1 MTYLVT
7 ARKWRPMRF
16 DEVTAQEHVTVTIK
30 NAILRNRIAHAYLFS
45 GPSGVGKTTTARI
58 LAKAINC
65 PNVKDG
71 EPCNECDICK
81 EITEGRSLDVIE
93 IDGASNR
100 GIDEIRDLRESVRYS
115 PSRLKYKVYIIDE
128 VHMLTKEAFNAL
140 LKTLEE
146 PPSYVLFVF
155 ATTEPHKVIP
165 TILTRCQR
173 FDFKRIEIE
182 KIIERLKFISKE
194 EKIAVDE
201 ESFVTIA
208 KKGDGSMRDALSIFD
223 QVAAFCGND
232 IRHEAVVSALS
243 LVDSELFF
251 EATGMIEKSD
261 SKGAIELTARTAAR
275 GYDPVDFLEG
285 LAEHFRNLLVAST
298 TGKAELIEASEDIRN
313 RYIETAAKF
322 DSLDLLRLLKTT
334 SEAIQQIKY
343 VSQPRIKLEM
353 TMLQL
358 VNMERSV
365 RLRELLQQL
374 EELKKNLPKT
384 EQVGVNSREQVS
396 PGQGRV
402 QPNSTNPGKGVSVS
416 RESRSTYSERTP
428 TPPARP
434 DPLPSRQTGR
444 LSDNRPAYGSPDASK
459 TDTKNESLH
468 PSAGGSIKEIQ
479 VRWEELLQVVRKER
493 IGVWT
498 QLINLKPL
506 DIRNGW
512 LMLGAPN
519 DVVIGMTK
527 PYRSYIQ
534 DTIFKTLGMRV
545 AIDFTIVSSEPE
557 EESESDP
564 NDPLIKYLKDEFGA
578 EPIE

>member
-65 PNVKDG
+65 PNVKGG

-146 PPSYVLFVF
+146 PPPYVLFVF

-182 KIIERLKFISKE
+182 KIIDRLKFISKQ

-232 IRHEAVVSALS
+232 IRHEVVVNALS

-251 EATGMIEKSD
+251 KATELIEKND
-261 SKGAIELTARTAAR
+261 SKGAVELVAQIASR

-285 LAEHFRNLLVAST
+285 LSEHLRNLLIAST
-298 TGKAELIEASEDIRN
+298 TGKADLIEASEDIRN
-313 RYIETAAKF
+313 RYLQTATQF
-322 DSLDLLRLLKTT
+322 DKLDLLRLLKTT

-353 TMLQL
+353 TLLQL
-358 VNMERSV
+358 ANMERSV
-365 RLRELLQQL
+365 RLRELLQQV
-374 EELKKNLPKT
+374 EELKKNLSQRDPFGNNVSTSQGPGQSYPNNSGKAWT
-384 EQVGVNSREQVS
+384 SSRE
-396 PGQGRV
+396 
-402 QPNSTNPGKGVSVS
+402 T
-416 RESRSTYSERTP
+416 RSTFSERRA
-428 TPPARP
+428 PPAVNPNPPVTRP
-434 DPLPSRQTGR
+434 TDRVSEE
-444 LSDNRPAYGSPDASK
+444 RPVYSSPDSSRDALDK
-459 TDTKNESLH
+459 
-468 PSAGGSIKEIQ
+468 GSSFQEIT
-479 VRWEELLQVVRKER
+479 VRWEELLQAVRKER
-493 IGVWT
+493 IGVWS

-506 DIRNGW
+506 GARNGW
-512 LMLGAPN
+512 FMLGAPN

-527 PYRSYIQ
+527 PYRTYIQ
-534 DTIFKTLGMRV
+534 DAIFRTLGTRV
-545 AIDFTIVSSEPE
+545 AIDFTVVSSEQPVD
-557 EESESDP
+557 SDV
-564 NDPLIKYLKDEFGA
+564 NDPLIQYLKDEFGA
-578 EPIE
+578 EPVE

>member
-1 MTYLVT
+1 MSYLVT

-16 DEVTAQEHVTVTIK
+16 DEVTAQEHVTVTMK

-65 PNVKDG
+65 PNSKDG
-71 EPCNECDICK
+71 EPCNECDICR

-146 PPSYVLFVF
+146 PPSYAMFVL
-155 ATTEPHKVIP
+155 ATTEPHKVLP

-182 KIIERLKFISKE
+182 KIIERLRLIAGKENIS
-194 EKIAVDE
+194 VDE

-232 IRHEAVVSALS
+232 IKHDVVISALS
-243 LVDSELFF
+243 LVDEELFF
-251 EATGMIEKSD
+251 RTTSLIEKND
-261 SKGAIELTARTAAR
+261 SKGAVELAAEIVSR
-275 GYDPVDFLEG
+275 GYDAVDFLEG
-285 LAEHFRNLLVAST
+285 LSGHLRNLLIAST
-298 TGKAELIEASEDIRN
+298 TGKADLIEASEDYRK
-313 RYIETAAKF
+313 RYLDSAARF
-322 DSLDLLRLLKTT
+322 DKLDLLRLLKST
-334 SEAIQQIKY
+334 SEAMQQIKY

-353 TMLQL
+353 TLLQL
-358 VNMERSV
+358 VNMERAV
-365 RLRELLQQL
+365 RLRELRQQV
-374 EELKKNLPKT
+374 EELKKNLIRRDPPADN
-384 EQVGVNSREQVS
+384 G
-396 PGQGRV
+396 
-402 QPNSTNPGKGVSVS
+402 GVSHPAPVVGNAAIKATREPRPVYPEKKSFSSASPNPAQAEMPNRRNGGNSSAARSSSRNSEEQPVYPDDATSESSFQEVS
-416 RESRSTYSERTP
+416 
-428 TPPARP
+428 
-434 DPLPSRQTGR
+434 
-444 LSDNRPAYGSPDASK
+444 
-459 TDTKNESLH
+459 
-468 PSAGGSIKEIQ
+468 
-479 VRWEELLQVVRKER
+479 VRWDELLQAVRKER
-493 IGVWT
+493 IAVWS

-506 DIRNGW
+506 GVRNGW
-512 LMLGAPN
+512 LVLGAPN
-519 DVVIGMTK
+519 EVVIGMTR
-527 PYRSYIQ
+527 PYKTYIQ
-534 DTIFKTLGMRV
+534 DAILRTLGMRV
-545 AIDFTIVSSEPE
+545 AIDFSIVEGE
-557 EESESDP
+557 HRADSDD
-564 NDPLIKYLKDEFGA
+564 NDPLVKFLKDEFGA

>member
-1 MTYLVT
+1 MNYLVT

-58 LAKAINC
+58 FAKAINC

-71 EPCNECDICK
+71 EPCNECDVCK

-115 PSRLKYKVYIIDE
+115 PSRLKYKIYIIDE

-146 PPSYVLFVF
+146 PPSYAIFIL

-173 FDFKRIEIE
+173 FDFKRIEIA
-182 KIIERLKFISKE
+182 KIIERLRFIAKE
-194 EKIAVDE
+194 ETISVDE
-201 ESFVTIA
+201 ESLLTIA

-223 QVAAFCGND
+223 QVAAFCGNE
-232 IRHEAVVSALS
+232 IKREIVVNALS
-243 LVDSELFF
+243 LVDTELFF
-251 EATGMIEKSD
+251 KLTDLIDNHNSKS
-261 SKGAIELTARTAAR
+261 AVELTAQIVSR

-285 LAEHFRNLLVAST
+285 LSEHFRNLLIAEI
-298 TGKAELIEASEDIRN
+298 TGKTDLIEASEDDRR
-313 RYIETAAKF
+313 RYLEVSGRF
-322 DSLDLLRLLKTT
+322 DRLDLLRFLKAT
-334 SEAIQQIKY
+334 SEAMQQIKY

-353 TMLQL
+353 TLLQL

-365 RLRELLQQL
+365 KLGEVLQQI
-374 EELKKNLPKT
+374 EELKKNLVQASGAGERGNPTSHQPIQGTYGGGMLK
-384 EQVGVNSREQVS
+384 ESRTS
-396 PGQGRV
+396 FSGRS
-402 QPNSTNPGKGVSVS
+402 STNPL
-416 RESRSTYSERTP
+416 P
-428 TPPARP
+428 FDARP
-434 DPLPSRQTGR
+434 KGEK
-444 LSDNRPAYGSPDASK
+444 ASANS
-459 TDTKNESLH
+459 TF
-468 PSAGGSIKEIQ
+468 AGGSKALDGKPPSRPGGEASFQ
-479 VRWEELLQVVRKER
+479 EVNARWDELLQAVRKER
-493 IGVWT
+493 IGVWS

-506 DIRNGW
+506 GIRNGW

-519 DVVIGMTK
+519 EVVVGMTK
-527 PYRSYIQ
+527 PYRNYIQ
-534 DTIFKTLGMRV
+534 DTIHKTLGMRV
-545 AIDFTIVSSEPE
+545 AIDFTIVQNERPTD
-557 EESESDP
+557 SDVD
-564 NDPLIKYLKDEFGA
+564 DPLVKYLKDEFGA

>member
-16 DEVTAQEHVTVTIK
+16 DEVTAQDHVTVTIK

-45 GPSGVGKTTTARI
+45 GPSGVGKTSTARI

-81 EITEGRSLDVIE
+81 EITDGRSLDVIE

-146 PPSYVLFVF
+146 PPPYALFVL

-182 KIIERLKFISKE
+182 RIIERLRFIAKE
-194 EKIAVDE
+194 EKISIDE
-201 ESFVTIA
+201 GSFVAIA

-232 IRHEAVVSALS
+232 IKHDVVVSALS
-243 LVDSELFF
+243 LVDEELFF
-251 EATGMIEKSD
+251 RMTELIKAND
-261 SKGAIELTARTAAR
+261 SKGAVELAAEIVSR
-275 GYDPVDFLEG
+275 GYDSVDFLEG
-285 LAEHFRNLLVAST
+285 LSEHFRNLLVAST
-298 TGKAELIEASEDIRN
+298 TGRAELIEASEDYRK
-313 RYIETAAKF
+313 RYLQAAAGF
-322 DSLDLLRLLKTT
+322 DELDMLRLLKAT
-334 SEAIQQIKY
+334 SEAMQQIKY

-353 TMLQL
+353 TLLQL
-358 VNMERSV
+358 VNMERAV
-365 RLRELLQQL
+365 RLRELLQQVD
-374 EELKKNLPKT
+374 ELKKNLERSNPPLNNAGANASQSTTAAPASK
-384 EQVGVNSREQVS
+384 SARE
-396 PGQGRV
+396 P
-402 QPNSTNPGKGVSVS
+402 
-416 RESRSTYSERTP
+416 RSFYSERKAFASAGP
-428 TPPARP
+428 NPAP
-434 DPLPSRQTGR
+434 AEMS
-444 LSDNRPAYGSPDASK
+444 NRRNGGA
-459 TDTKNESLH
+459 
-468 PSAGGSIKEIQ
+468 PSAARSSSNASGESKPQVENGSSNEFSFQEIS
-479 VRWEELLQVVRKER
+479 VRWDELLQAVRKER
-493 IGVWT
+493 IAVWS
-498 QLINLKPL
+498 QLINLRPL
-506 DIRNGW
+506 GVKNGW

-527 PYRSYIQ
+527 PYKTYIQ
-534 DTIFKTLGMRV
+534 DAVQRTLGMRV
-545 AIDFTIVSSEPE
+545 AIDFSII
-557 EESESDP
+557 ESEQRGDADD
-564 NDPLIKYLKDEFGA
+564 NDPLVKYLRDEFGA
-578 EPIE
+578 EPVE

>member
-1 MTYLVT
+1 MSYLVT

-16 DEVTAQEHVTVTIK
+16 DEVTAQEHVTVTMK
-30 NAILRNRIAHAYLFS
+30 NAIQRNRIAHAYLFS

-71 EPCNECDICK
+71 EPCNDCDICR

-115 PSRLKYKVYIIDE
+115 PSRLEYKVYIIDE

-146 PPSYVLFVF
+146 PPSYAMFIL

-182 KIIERLKFISKE
+182 KIIERLRFIAGE
-194 EKIAVDE
+194 EKVSVDE

-232 IRHEAVVSALS
+232 IKHDVVISALS
-243 LVDSELFF
+243 LVDEELFF
-251 EATGMIEKSD
+251 RTSSLIENND
-261 SKGAIELTARTAAR
+261 SKGAVELAAEIVSR
-275 GYDPVDFLEG
+275 GYDSMDFLEG
-285 LAEHFRNLLVAST
+285 LSEHLRNLLVAST
-298 TGKAELIEASEDIRN
+298 TGKADLIEASEDYRK
-313 RYIETAAKF
+313 RYLETAAKF
-322 DSLDLLRLLKTT
+322 DRLDLLRLLKTT
-334 SEAIQQIKY
+334 SEAIQQMKY

-353 TMLQL
+353 TLLQL
-358 VNMERSV
+358 VNMERAV
-365 RLRELLQQL
+365 RLRELLQQV
-374 EELKKNLPKT
+374 EELKKNLSHRDPPGDNRGHAPNHPQGAGAPVKT
-384 EQVGVNSREQVS
+384 A
-396 PGQGRV
+396 
-402 QPNSTNPGKGVSVS
+402 
-416 RESRSTYSERTP
+416 RESRPAYPERKSFTASNQAP
-428 TPPARP
+428 AETIGRKNSGFPSARP
-434 DPLPSRQTGR
+434 APRVSDDPAVYPETG
-444 LSDNRPAYGSPDASK
+444 SMS
-459 TDTKNESLH
+459 ES
-468 PSAGGSIKEIQ
+468 SFQEVN
-479 VRWEELLQVVRKER
+479 VRWDELLQAVRKER
-493 IGVWT
+493 IAVWS

-506 DIRNGW
+506 GVKNGW

-519 DVVIGMTK
+519 EVVVGMTK
-527 PYRSYIQ
+527 PYKTYIQ
-534 DTIFKTLGMRV
+534 DAVQRTLGMRV
-545 AIDFTIVSSEPE
+545 AIDFSIVEGDHKID
-557 EESESDP
+557 SDD
-564 NDPLIKYLKDEFGA
+564 NDPLVKYLKDEFGA
-578 EPIE
+578 EPLE

>member
-16 DEVTAQEHVTVTIK
+16 DEVTAQEHVTVTMK
-30 NAILRNRIAHAYLFS
+30 NAIVRNRIAHAYLFS

-58 LAKAINC
+58 LAKAVNC

-71 EPCNECDICK
+71 EPCNECDVCK

-115 PSRLKYKVYIIDE
+115 PSRLKYKIYIIDE

-146 PPSYVLFVF
+146 PPSCVLFVL
-155 ATTEPHKVIP
+155 ATTEPHKVLP

-182 KIIERLKFISKE
+182 KIIERLRFIAKE
-194 EKIAVDE
+194 EKISVDE

-223 QVAAFCGND
+223 QTAAFCGND
-232 IRHEAVVSALS
+232 IKHEVVVEALS
-243 LVDSELFF
+243 LVDAELFF
-251 EATGMIEKSD
+251 KTTDLIEKND
-261 SKGAIELTARTAAR
+261 SKGAVELAAQIISR

-285 LAEHFRNLLVAST
+285 LSEHFRNLLIAST
-298 TGKAELIEASEDIRN
+298 TGKADLIEASEDYKK
-313 RYIETAAKF
+313 RYLGAVSKF
-322 DSLDLLRLLKTT
+322 DKTGSAEALKMT
-334 SEAIQQIKY
+334 SEAMQQIKY

-353 TMLQL
+353 TLLQL

-365 RLRELLQQL
+365 KLSELLQQIA
-374 EELKKNLPKT
+374 ELKKNLSSGNFSQSAGNTPLRETRSTFSEMKPPPI
-384 EQVGVNSREQVS
+384 VNSNSSAARSAKVS
-396 PGQGRV
+396 EEKKV
-402 QPNSTNPGKGVSVS
+402 
-416 RESRSTYSERTP
+416 
-428 TPPARP
+428 
-434 DPLPSRQTGR
+434 
-444 LSDNRPAYGSPDASK
+444 LSNVDIDQDKKASFQ
-459 TDTKNESLH
+459 
-468 PSAGGSIKEIQ
+468 EIT
-479 VRWEELLQVVRKER
+479 VRWEELLQAVRKER
-493 IGVWT
+493 IGVWS

-506 DIRNGW
+506 GTKNGW

-519 DVVIGMTK
+519 EVVIGMTK
-527 PYRSYIQ
+527 PYKTYIQ
-534 DTIFKTLGMRV
+534 DAILKTLGMRV
-545 AIDFTIVSSEPE
+545 AIDFTVAANELAND
-557 EESESDP
+557 ESNSG
-564 NDPLIKYLKDEFGA
+564 NDNPLVQYLKDEFGA
-578 EPIE
+578 EPVE

>member
-1 MTYLVT
+1 MSYLVT

-16 DEVTAQEHVTVTIK
+16 DEVTAQEHVTVTMK

-71 EPCNECDICK
+71 EPCNDCDICR

-146 PPSYVLFVF
+146 PPSYAMFVL

-182 KIIERLKFISKE
+182 KIIERLRFIAGE
-194 EKIAVDE
+194 EKISVDE

-232 IRHEAVVSALS
+232 IKHDVVVSALS
-243 LVDSELFF
+243 LVDEELFF
-251 EATGMIEKSD
+251 RTTALIENND
-261 SKGAIELTARTAAR
+261 SKGAVELAAEIVSR
-275 GYDPVDFLEG
+275 GYDSVDFLEG
-285 LAEHFRNLLVAST
+285 LSEHLRNLLIAST
-298 TGKAELIEASEDIRN
+298 TGKADLIEASEDYRK
-313 RYIETAAKF
+313 RYIESAASF
-322 DSLDLLRLLKTT
+322 DKLDLLRLLKTT
-334 SEAIQQIKY
+334 SEAMQQIKY

-353 TMLQL
+353 TLLQL
-358 VNMERSV
+358 VNMERAV
-365 RLRELLQQL
+365 RLRELLQQV
-374 EELKKNLPKT
+374 EELKKNLTRRDLPANSGSISQPTPEGSTTVKT
-384 EQVGVNSREQVS
+384 AREPHPVYPERRAFSSAS
-396 PGQGRV
+396 PSPAQAEL
-402 QPNSTNPGKGVSVS
+402 PNRRNGGASPAA
-416 RESRSTYSERTP
+416 RTYSRNPEE
-428 TPPARP
+428 A
-434 DPLPSRQTGR
+434 
-444 LSDNRPAYGSPDASK
+444 PAYPDNATS
-459 TDTKNESLH
+459 ES
-468 PSAGGSIKEIQ
+468 SFQEVN
-479 VRWEELLQVVRKER
+479 VRWDELLQAVRKER
-493 IGVWT
+493 IAVWS

-506 DIRNGW
+506 GVKNGW

-519 DVVIGMTK
+519 EVVIGMTK
-527 PYRSYIQ
+527 PYKTYIQ
-534 DTIFKTLGMRV
+534 DAVQRTLGMRV
-545 AIDFTIVSSEPE
+545 AIDFSIVEGE
-557 EESESDP
+557 HKADSDD
-564 NDPLIKYLKDEFGA
+564 NDPLVKFLKDEFGA

>member
-16 DEVTAQEHVTVTIK
+16 DDVTAQEHVTVTMK
-30 NAILRNRIAHAYLFS
+30 NAIVRNRIAHAYLFS

-58 LAKAINC
+58 FAKAINC
-65 PNVKDG
+65 QNVKDG
-71 EPCNECDICK
+71 EPCNECDVCK

-146 PPSYVLFVF
+146 PPAYAIFVL

-182 KIIERLKFISKE
+182 KIIERLRTIAQKE
-194 EKIAVDE
+194 QIAVDE

-232 IRHEAVVSALS
+232 IKHEIVVNALS
-243 LVDSELFF
+243 LVDNELFF
-251 EATGMIEKSD
+251 RTTELIEKND
-261 SKGAIELTARTAAR
+261 SKGAVELAAQIMSR
-275 GYDPVDFLEG
+275 GYDSVDFLEG
-285 LAEHFRNLLVAST
+285 LSEHVRNLLIAST
-298 TGKAELIEASEDIRN
+298 TGKADLVEASEDYRK
-313 RYIETAAKF
+313 RYLETAARF
-322 DSLDLLRLLKTT
+322 DKLDLLRMLKLI

-353 TMLQL
+353 TLLQL
-358 VNMERSV
+358 VNMERAV
-365 RLRELLQQL
+365 KLRELLQQV
-374 EELKKNLPKT
+374 EELKKNLIGHKGSFT
-384 EQVGVNSREQVS
+384 TQQASRPVTDGGI
-396 PGQGRV
+396 PG
-402 QPNSTNPGKGVSVS
+402 PSLK
-416 RESRSTYSERTP
+416 EARSSYPERK
-428 TPPARP
+428 PPPVAA
-434 DPLPSRQTGR
+434 PSRPVP
-444 LSDNRPAYGSPDASK
+444 RPAVRNSDERPSHATS
-459 TDTKNESLH
+459 ES
-468 PSAGGSIKEIQ
+468 SFQEISMRWDEFLLA
-479 VRWEELLQVVRKER
+479 VRGER
-493 IGVWT
+493 IGVWS

-506 DIRNGW
+506 GVQNGW

-519 DVVIGMTK
+519 EVVIGMTK
-527 PYRSYIQ
+527 PYKTYIQ
-534 DTIFKTLGMRV
+534 DAILKTLGARV
-545 AIDFTIVSSEPE
+545 AIDFTIVNTEQPV
-557 EESESDP
+557 DTDA
-564 NDPLIKYLKDEFGA
+564 NDPLVKYLKDEFGA
-578 EPIE
+578 EPLES

>member
-16 DEVTAQEHVTVTIK
+16 DDVTAQEHVTVTMK
-30 NAILRNRIAHAYLFS
+30 NAIVRNRIAHAYLFS

-58 LAKAINC
+58 FAKAINC
-65 PNVKDG
+65 QNVKDG
-71 EPCNECDICK
+71 EPCNECDVCR
-81 EITEGRSLDVIE
+81 EITDGRSLDVIE

-146 PPSYVLFVF
+146 PPAYAIFVL

-182 KIIERLKFISKE
+182 KIIERLRTIAEKE
-194 EKIAVDE
+194 QIAVDE

-232 IRHEAVVSALS
+232 IKHEIVVNALS

-251 EATGMIEKSD
+251 KTTELIEKND
-261 SKGAIELTARTAAR
+261 SKGAVELAAQIMSR
-275 GYDPVDFLEG
+275 GYDSVDFLEG
-285 LAEHFRNLLVAST
+285 LSEHVRNLLIAST
-298 TGKAELIEASEDIRN
+298 TGKADLVEASEDYRK
-313 RYIETAAKF
+313 RYLESAARF
-322 DSLDLLRLLKTT
+322 DKLDLLRMLKLI

-353 TMLQL
+353 TLLQL
-358 VNMERSV
+358 VNMERAV
-365 RLRELLQQL
+365 KLRELLQQVD
-374 EELKKNLPKT
+374 ELKKNLIGHKGSLTAP
-384 EQVGVNSREQVS
+384 QAPRPVADGGI
-396 PGQGRV
+396 PGH
-402 QPNSTNPGKGVSVS
+402 SLKET
-416 RESRSTYSERTP
+416 
-428 TPPARP
+428 
-434 DPLPSRQTGR
+434 
-444 LSDNRPAYGSPDASK
+444 RPAYPERKSPPVAAPSRPIPRPAVRNAEERPSHV
-459 TDTKNESLH
+459 TSES
-468 PSAGGSIKEIQ
+468 SFQEIN
-479 VRWEELLQVVRKER
+479 VRWDEFLLAVRGER
-493 IGVWT
+493 IGVWS

-506 DIRNGW
+506 GVQNGW

-519 DVVIGMTK
+519 EVVIGMTK
-527 PYRSYIQ
+527 PYKTYIQ
-534 DTIFKTLGMRV
+534 DAILKTLGARV
-545 AIDFTIVSSEPE
+545 AIDFTIVNTEQPVDTDS
-557 EESESDP
+557 
-564 NDPLIKYLKDEFGA
+564 NDPLVKYLKDEFGA
-578 EPIE
+578 EPLES

>member
-16 DEVTAQEHVTVTIK
+16 SEVTAQEHVTVTMK
-30 NAILRNRIAHAYLFS
+30 NAIVRNRIAHAYLFS

-58 LAKAINC
+58 FAKAINC

-71 EPCNECDICK
+71 EPCNECDVCK

-115 PSRLKYKVYIIDE
+115 PSRLKYKLYIIDE

-146 PPSYVLFVF
+146 PPSYAIFVL

-182 KIIERLKFISKE
+182 KIIERLRFISKE
-194 EKIAVDE
+194 EKISVDE

-232 IRHEAVVSALS
+232 IKHEVVVNALS
-243 LVDSELFF
+243 LVDAELFF
-251 EATGMIEKSD
+251 KMTELIEKKD
-261 SKGAIELTARTAAR
+261 SKGAVELAVQIVSR
-275 GYDPVDFLEG
+275 GYDSMDFLEG
-285 LAEHFRNLLVAST
+285 LSEHFRNLLVATT
-298 TGKAELIEASEDIRN
+298 TGKTDLIESSEDYRR
-313 RYIETAAKF
+313 RYLEIAAKF
-322 DSLDLLRLLKTT
+322 DRLDLLRLLKTT
-334 SEAIQQIKY
+334 SEAMQQIKY

-353 TMLQL
+353 TLLQL

-365 RLRELLQQL
+365 RLSELLQQV
-374 EELKKNLPKT
+374 EAIKKNLT
-384 EQVGVNSREQVS
+384 
-396 PGQGRV
+396 
-402 QPNSTNPGKGVSVS
+402 QPNSPVSKGAFTSRQPVQNNSGSGSV
-416 RESRSTYSERTP
+416 RESRSSFSETHSQAPHSVENPMRREKP
-428 TPPARP
+428 VVNSASSPDVKISEGKPPA
-434 DPLPSRQTGR
+434 
-444 LSDNRPAYGSPDASK
+444 
-459 TDTKNESLH
+459 H
-468 PSAGGSIKEIQ
+468 PSNEASFQEIT
-479 VRWEELLQVVRKER
+479 VRWEELLQAVRKER
-493 IGVWT
+493 IGVWS

-506 DIRNGW
+506 GIRNGW

-527 PYRSYIQ
+527 PYKNYVQ
-534 DTIFKTLGMRV
+534 DTIQKTLGMRV
-545 AIDFTIVSSEPE
+545 AIDFTIITNEQQVNSTT
-557 EESESDP
+557 D
-564 NDPLIKYLKDEFGA
+564 DPLIKYLKDEFGA
-578 EPIE
+578 EPLE

>member
-1 MTYLVT
+1 MSYLVT

-16 DEVTAQEHVTVTIK
+16 DEVTAQEHVTVTMK
-30 NAILRNRIAHAYLFS
+30 NAIVRNRIAHAYLFS

-58 LAKAINC
+58 FAKAINC
-65 PNVKDG
+65 PNVNDG
-71 EPCNECDICK
+71 EPCNECDVCK

-115 PSRLKYKVYIIDE
+115 PSRLKHKIYIIDE

-146 PPSYVLFVF
+146 PPSYAIFVL

-173 FDFKRIEIE
+173 FDFKRIETE
-182 KIIERLKFISKE
+182 KIIERLRFIAKE
-194 EKIAVDE
+194 EKISVDE

-232 IRHEAVVSALS
+232 VKHEVVVNALS
-243 LVDSELFF
+243 LVDAELFF
-251 EATGMIEKSD
+251 ILTDLIEKND
-261 SKGAIELTARTAAR
+261 SKGAVELAAQIVSR

-285 LAEHFRNLLVAST
+285 LAEHLRNLLIAAT
-298 TGKAELIEASEDIRN
+298 TGKGDLIEASEDYKK
-313 RYIETAAKF
+313 RYLDSSSKF
-322 DSLDLLRLLKTT
+322 DRLDLLRFLKAT
-334 SEAIQQIKY
+334 SEAMQQIKY

-353 TMLQL
+353 TLLQL

-365 RLRELLQQL
+365 KLSELLQQV
-374 EELKKNLPKT
+374 EELKKN
-384 EQVGVNSREQVS
+384 VIQVS
-396 PGQGRV
+396 SFGIKAPPGQTV
-402 QPNSTNPGKGVSVS
+402 QTGFGNGATAKESGASFSQFKPKNPLVDNQIRRDKPPSASEPKVL
-416 RESRSTYSERTP
+416 ESK
-428 TPPARP
+428 PPA
-434 DPLPSRQTGR
+434 
-444 LSDNRPAYGSPDASK
+444 
-459 TDTKNESLH
+459 H
-468 PSAGGSIKEIQ
+468 PSTQASFQEIS

-493 IGVWT
+493 IGVWS
-498 QLINLKPL
+498 QMINLKPIG
-506 DIRNGW
+506 IRNGW

-519 DVVIGMTK
+519 EVVVGMTK
-527 PYRSYIQ
+527 PYKNYVQ
-534 DTIFKTLGMRV
+534 DTIQKVLGMRV
-545 AIDFTIVSSEPE
+545 AIDFTIVADEHPVDSKP
-557 EESESDP
+557 D
-564 NDPLIKYLKDEFGA
+564 DPLIKYLKDEFGA

>member
-16 DEVTAQEHVTVTIK
+16 DEVTAQEHVTITMK
-30 NAILRNRIAHAYLFS
+30 NAIVRNRIAHAYLFS

-58 LAKAINC
+58 LAKAVNC

-71 EPCNECDICK
+71 EPCNECDVCK

-115 PSRLKYKVYIIDE
+115 PSRLKYKIYIIDE

-146 PPSYVLFVF
+146 PPSCVLFVL
-155 ATTEPHKVIP
+155 ATTEPHKVLP

-182 KIIERLKFISKE
+182 KIIERLRFIAKE
-194 EKIAVDE
+194 EKISIDE

-223 QVAAFCGND
+223 QTAAFCGND
-232 IRHEAVVSALS
+232 IKHEVVVEALS
-243 LVDSELFF
+243 LVDAELFF
-251 EATGMIEKSD
+251 KTTDLIEKND
-261 SKGAIELTARTAAR
+261 SKGAVELAAQIISR

-285 LAEHFRNLLVAST
+285 LSEHFRNLLIAST
-298 TGKAELIEASEDIRN
+298 TGKADLIEASEDYKK
-313 RYIETAAKF
+313 RYLGAVSKF
-322 DSLDLLRLLKTT
+322 DKTDLLRLLKMT
-334 SEAIQQIKY
+334 SEAMQQIKY

-353 TMLQL
+353 TLLQI

-365 RLRELLQQL
+365 KLSELLQQIA
-374 EELKKNLPKT
+374 ELKKNLSSGNFSQSAGNTPLRETRSTFSEMKPPPI
-384 EQVGVNSREQVS
+384 VNSNSSAARSAKVS
-396 PGQGRV
+396 EEKKV
-402 QPNSTNPGKGVSVS
+402 
-416 RESRSTYSERTP
+416 
-428 TPPARP
+428 
-434 DPLPSRQTGR
+434 
-444 LSDNRPAYGSPDASK
+444 LSNVDIDQDKKASFQ
-459 TDTKNESLH
+459 
-468 PSAGGSIKEIQ
+468 EIT
-479 VRWEELLQVVRKER
+479 VRWEELLQAVRKER
-493 IGVWT
+493 IGVWS

-506 DIRNGW
+506 GTKNGW

-519 DVVIGMTK
+519 EVVIGMTK
-527 PYRSYIQ
+527 PYKTYIQ
-534 DTIFKTLGMRV
+534 
-545 AIDFTIVSSEPE
+545 
-557 EESESDP
+557 
-564 NDPLIKYLKDEFGA
+564 
-578 EPIE
+578 